1 MNPWRSLRGLPAQV
15 WLVCTADFINRSGT
29 MALTFLVPYLTLDR
43 QWSLATASIAMS
55 LYGVMRMVCGLFTGP
70 LIDRFGAVLVLK
82 VSLVGIGLALVAV
95 PFAPSPS
102 PVPTLALL
110 AAWGAF
116 SQATGPACMALLA
129 GLAPSEQRRGV
140 FALQR
145 LGANLGM
152 SIGPALGG
160 FLAHVRY
167 DWVFWCNGGTALAAA
182 VFVSARLTSV
192 PREPTSATKR
202 PRRSAGRDR
211 RLLYLLFSLLP
222 ALFVFFQTEGTV
234 AEWVVGGLKFD
245 TRFLGFMFTL
255 NTVLIVIVELALN
268 LAMSKWPHR
277 ASFMLGATC
286 LAVGFGSLGLAHSA
300 VALFGAVVVWT
311 FGEMILLPA
320 LSDAVASL
328 APAERRGGYMG
339 LLSFTYSVGLA
350 FGPALGL
357 QAYAHLGPRAMW
369 GGCFGLGMLSVLL
382 ASRIA
387 RPATSTSAA
396 AAVATETTA
405 IETVVV
411 AVKPAMVEPAAV
423 EAAAADAA
431 IE

>member
-15 WLVCTADFINRSGT
+15 WLVCAADFINRSGT
-29 MALTFLVPYLTLDR
+29 MALVFLVPYLTIER
-43 QWSLATASIAMS
+43 HWSLPTASIAMS
-55 LYGVMRMVCGLFTGP
+55 LYGVMRMACGLLTGP
-70 LIDRFGAVLVLK
+70 LIDRFGAVVVLK
-82 VSLVGIGLALVAV
+82 VSLVGTGLALGAI

-102 PVPTLALL
+102 PVPALALL
-110 AAWGAF
+110 AVWGAF
-116 SQATGPACMALLA
+116 SQASGPACMALLA
-129 GLAPSEQRRGV
+129 SLAPSEQRRGV

-192 PREPTSATKR
+192 SREPTSATKH
-202 PRRSAGRDR
+202 PSRSAWRDR
-211 RLLYLLFSLLP
+211 RLLYLLFSVLP
-222 ALFVFFQTEGTV
+222 ALLVFFQTEGTL
-234 AEWVVGGLKFD
+234 AEWVVGGLQFD
-245 TRFLGFMFTL
+245 TRFLGVMFTL
-255 NTVLIVIVELALN
+255 NTVIIVVVELALN

-277 ASFMLGATC
+277 ATFMLGATC
-286 LAVGFGSLGLAHSA
+286 LAVGFGSLALAHSA
-300 VALFGAVVVWT
+300 IGLFGAVVVWT

-350 FGPALGL
+350 VGPALGIL
-357 QAYAHLGPRAMW
+357 AYDRLGPEATW

-382 ASRIA
+382 VARIGN
-387 RPATSTSAA
+387 PTTSTSAA
-396 AAVATETTA
+396 ETPAVEAE
-405 IETVVV
+405 V
-411 AVKPAMVEPAAV
+411 AVKTATVQVVEPAAV
-423 EAAAADAA
+423 DAAA
-431 IE
+431 E